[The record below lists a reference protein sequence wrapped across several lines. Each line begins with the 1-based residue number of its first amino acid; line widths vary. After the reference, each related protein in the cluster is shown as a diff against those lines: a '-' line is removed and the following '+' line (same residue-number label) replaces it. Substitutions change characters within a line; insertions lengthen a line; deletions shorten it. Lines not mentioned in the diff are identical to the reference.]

1 MLQRTRVALF
11 RWFPVLA
18 AVSFLALPSG
28 TGAQSSPTPVPTPP
42 EAIKTKVKIVEVYKD
57 GTSIK
62 VDPVRVKLKRKSD
75 IVVWVTNGTN
85 LKIAFKRGNPAPG
98 NPFTDLVCKGR
109 FCAALTPPDVAPS
122 VFRYTVTVDGV
133 VLDPDVEVVP

>member
-1 MLQRTRVALF
+1 MSLRTRVALP

-18 AVSFLALPSG
+18 LAVLFALPAG
-28 TGAQSSPTPVPTPP
+28 TGGQSATPIPP
-42 EAIKTKVKIVEVYKD
+42 PPIRTKVKVVEVIKD
-57 GTSIK
+57 GTKIR
-62 VDPVRVKLKRKSD
+62 VDPVRIKLKRKTD
-75 IVVWVTNGTN
+75 IVVWVTNGMS
-85 LKIAFKRGNPAPG
+85 LKIDFKRGNPAPG

-122 VFRYTVTVDGV
+122 VFRYTVTVDGI

>member
-1 MLQRTRVALF
+1 MIPRTRVALF

-18 AVSFLALPSG
+18 VVSLLAVPADTS
-28 TGAQSSPTPVPTPP
+28 AQTSPTPVPT
-42 EAIKTKVKIVEVYKD
+42 EAMKTKVKVVEIIKD

-62 VDPVRVKLKRKSD
+62 VEPARVKLKRKTD
-75 IVVWVTNGTN
+75 IVVWVTNGMS
-85 LKIAFKRGNPAPG
+85 LKIDFKRGNPAPG

-109 FCAALTPPDVAPS
+109 FCAALTPPDVAAN
-122 VFRYTVTVDGV
+122 VFRYKVTVDGV

>member
-18 AVSFLALPSG
+18 AVSLLAIPAETS
-28 TGAQSSPTPVPTPP
+28 AQSPTPALP
-42 EAIKTKVKIVEVYKD
+42 EAIKTKVKVVEVIKD
-57 GTSIK
+57 GSTIR
-62 VDPVRVKLKRKSD
+62 VEPARVKLKRKSD
-75 IVVWVTNGTN
+75 IVVWVTNGMS
-85 LKIAFKRGNPAPG
+85 LKVAFKRGNPAPG

-122 VFRYTVTVDGV
+122 IFRYTVTVDGV

>member
-1 MLQRTRVALF
+1 MLQRTRVALS

-18 AVSFLALPSG
+18 VVSALATPAAAH
-28 TGAQSSPTPVPTPP
+28 AQVTTTPAPAP
-42 EAIKTKVKIVEVYKD
+42 EAIKTKVKIVEVWKE
-57 GTSIK
+57 GTTIK
-62 VDPVRVKLKRKSD
+62 VDPVRVKLKRKQD
-75 IVVWVTNGTN
+75 IVVWVTNGAS
-85 LKIAFKRGNPAPG
+85 LKIEMKRGNPAPG

-122 VFRYTVTVDGV
+122 VFRYKVTVDGV